1 MQLEWGGQLA
11 LGKKSKVGLTTL
23 VISGLLF
30 LPSCSSAEAKA
41 CKAAKLSQSNYE
53 SDAIAMQ
60 ADAKKIP
67 DDILNFKQY
76 EKKRTLNESAFKNYE
91 LSMRVITTYKECF
104 TPEQVVEAQRYLDKY
119 SK

>member
-1 MQLEWGGQLA
+1 MV
-11 LGKKSKVGLTTL
+11 LGKRSRVFLAPL

-41 CKAAKLSQSNYE
+41 CKAAKLSQNKYK

-67 DDILNFKQY
+67 DDILNFEQY
-76 EKKRTLNESAFKNYE
+76 EKKRDLNESAFKNYE
-91 LSMRVITTYKECF
+91 LGMRVITTYKECF